1 VLAEVGAFEHSAREM
16 MGGVR
21 NDDGVCPCET
31 LKSTREVRRLAGDGG
46 FLRRTLAEKIADNHG
61 TGSNSDADREIDL
74 LVVELSDRNHE
85 VEPAWMARS
94 ASASWL
100 WGNDHYP
107 APHDRRD

>member
-1 VLAEVGAFEHSAREM
+1 MLAEVGAFEHSARET

-85 VEPAWMARS
+85 VE
-94 ASASWL
+94 
-100 WGNDHYP
+100 
-107 APHDRRD
+107 RRVDGPFRFVLMVVG